1 MADLPPSDSYADLPG
16 PSVEQVP
23 DGDNRK
29 RLVCP
34 DCGYIAY
41 QNPKIVAGAI
51 CVHEDRFLL
60 CRRAIEPRK
69 GFWTFPAG
77 YLELNES
84 TSEGAIREAR
94 EEANAI
100 IEVEALIGI
109 YELPH
114 ISQLYV
120 IHLARLTDPNVSAG
134 DETLEVG
141 LFRWEEIPWDD
152 LAFSS
157 VKWALERHRND
168 VPPGVG
174 FSEPGL

>member
-1 MADLPPSDSYADLPG
+1 MANLPPTDSYGDLPG
-16 PSVEQVP
+16 PSVEEIP
-23 DGDNRK
+23 EGDNRK

-34 DCGYIAY
+34 DCGFIAY
-41 QNPKIVAGAI
+41 QNPKIVSGAL
-51 CVHEDRFLL
+51 CVHEDRYLL
-60 CRRAIEPRK
+60 CRRDIEPRK

-84 TSEGAIREAR
+84 TAEGAVREAR

-100 IEVEALIGI
+100 IEIESLIGI

-141 LFRWEEIPWDD
+141 LFHWDDIPWDD

-157 VKWALERHRND
+157 VKWALERHRAGAAPD
-168 VPPGVG
+168 VGY
-174 FSEPGL
+174 SEPGF